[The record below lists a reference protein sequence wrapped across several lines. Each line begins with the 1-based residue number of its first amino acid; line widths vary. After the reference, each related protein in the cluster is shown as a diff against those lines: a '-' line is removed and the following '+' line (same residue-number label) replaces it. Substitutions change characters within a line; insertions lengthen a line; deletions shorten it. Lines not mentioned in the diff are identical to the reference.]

1 MAVIDD
7 NKLIQNPIA
16 DRTLKHNGHIK
27 VIQSHDSNAV
37 QTLTEGKSYRY
48 LVDLDEN
55 IYLSALLNLKKK
67 YSSLKLM
74 RGSNSVLLGSFL
86 YNACAC

>member
-16 DRTLKHNGHIK
+16 DRTLQQNGKIK
-27 VIQSHDSNAV
+27 VIKSHDNNAV

-48 LVDLDEN
+48 LVDLDE
-55 IYLSALLNLKKK
+55 
-67 YSSLKLM
+67 
-74 RGSNSVLLGSFL
+74 SN
-86 YNACAC
+86 

>member
-16 DRTLKHNGHIK
+16 DRTLKQNGKIK
-27 VIQSHDSNAV
+27 VIQSHDNNAV

-48 LVDLDEN
+48 LVDLD
-55 IYLSALLNLKKK
+55 K
-67 YSSLKLM
+67 
-74 RGSNSVLLGSFL
+74 SN
-86 YNACAC
+86 